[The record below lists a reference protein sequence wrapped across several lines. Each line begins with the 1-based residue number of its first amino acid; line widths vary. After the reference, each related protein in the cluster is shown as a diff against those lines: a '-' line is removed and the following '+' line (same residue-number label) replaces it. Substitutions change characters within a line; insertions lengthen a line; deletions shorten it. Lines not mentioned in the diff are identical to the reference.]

1 MDKNAAPQP
10 RESSSSSGVVRN
22 DETTPKADEAKKASD
37 DTGAKA
43 GSSDLAKD
51 AGAIASTSA
60 IASTKRKF
68 APNIKKAM
76 PASGRKRQT
85 RSAETTASDLAGK
98 EQARQLVRT
107 AEMHKLQRDARRRQT
122 EREQLTGIRL
132 QRPRPQHQRPSCP
145 TTENDDDKD
154 AAEER

>member
-22 DETTPKADEAKKASD
+22 DETTSNADEAKKASD
-37 DTGAKA
+37 DIGAKA

-60 IASTKRKF
+60 ARTHNTGGDAVASTKRRF

-85 RSAETTASDLAGK
+85 RSAETTASSDRA
-98 EQARQLVRT
+98 QVY
-107 AEMHKLQRDARRRQT
+107 
-122 EREQLTGIRL
+122 
-132 QRPRPQHQRPSCP
+132 
-145 TTENDDDKD
+145 
-154 AAEER
+154 